1 MSATTVEYQN
11 KLEQWYGQCPS
22 PVKTVLNVGN
32 AYKTLDGWLK
42 HVAGDPEKL
51 VGYAPKYVA
60 LATRLEAIAGE
71 VTTATHSISGWEGE
85 SFEAFISKT
94 GDFADKVSKTAKAIA
109 GTQEILVACAKGCVS
124 VANCIVDLVKMF
136 VQWLIQ
142 TFFAALASSWCSF
155 GATVAAWL
163 GANIMKGI
171 ELVGKVMKICDKLQ
185 ALITKIVNLLRK
197 IMEIV
202 QKIQKII
209 QMIKGVFA
217 AFKAFRSGDLL
228 GGVTALSSAYSTYGN
243 LSGGSPSGSTGST
256 NSPLS
261 SWASTAGQVAGAAT
275 GAQNGNYSG
284 VANLVGQA
292 VGSSGTGSLNSAL
305 TNLWS
310 GTTKATITDAASTY
324 QAIQA
329 ARDAAGRNS
338 PV

>member
-1 MSATTVEYQN
+1 MSATTTEYQN
-11 KLEQWYGQCPS
+11 KLEQWYGHCPG

-42 HVAGDPEKL
+42 HIAGDPEKL
-51 VGYAPKYVA
+51 VGYGPKYVE
-60 LATRLEAIAGE
+60 LATRLESIAGE

-85 SFEAFISKT
+85 SYEAFIKKT
-94 GDFADKVSKTAKAIA
+94 SDFSDKVSKTAKAIA

-163 GANIMKGI
+163 GANIMKAI
-171 ELVGKVMKICDKLQ
+171 QLVGKVMKICDKLM
-185 ALITKIVNLLRK
+185 ALITKIVNLLKK

-202 QKIQKII
+202 EKIRKII
-209 QMIKGVFA
+209 AIIKGVFA
-217 AFKAFRSGDLL
+217 AFKAFKNGDIM
-228 GGVTALSSAYSTYGN
+228 GGVTALSGAYSTYN
-243 LSGGSPSGSTGST
+243 SLSGGSTTSASGSTSST
-256 NSPLS
+256 LS
-261 SWASTAGQVAGAAT
+261 SWVGTAGQVTGAYT
-275 GAQNGNYSG
+275 SAQNGSYSG

-292 VGSSGTGSLNSAL
+292 VGSSGSGSLSSTL

-310 GTTKATITDAASTY
+310 GNTKAGLTDAANTY

-329 ARDAAGRNS
+329 ARDAATRNS
-338 PV
+338 PT